1 MIALMLGRE
10 AYAWAFRL
18 ASVSRYWLASFMYLP
33 LHSFII
39 KYLSSIAH
47 RPKERCFFAPFWVF
61 LLWTYF
67 GLAADLLPSLTV
79 LLCEKEDKMRLP
91 LKRYLTLLKTYL
103 KPQWLRTLILAVL
116 LLTSIGLQLLNPQ
129 ILRYF
134 IDTAI
139 AGGATTAL
147 VLAGV
152 LFIGVALLNLGISVA
167 TTYFSEYIAW
177 TATNQLRAD
186 LVAHCLALD
195 MSFHKEHT
203 SGELIE
209 RIDGDVDA
217 LSNFFSQ
224 LTLHLLNNALVTVG
238 ILVLF
243 FLVDWRVGVTMT
255 AFAAVAL
262 VIMVLMQRRVV
273 PYFVKLRQVNAEF
286 SGFLGEQV
294 VATEDIAG
302 NGAGNAIMQQFY
314 LLLRQWLSINAIA
327 KFADFAM
334 GGMILF
340 IFILGSCL
348 SLVLGAYLWSIGAI
362 SVGTVYLIFSYTDI
376 LSTPLG
382 QIQTQLQDL
391 QQAEASMQRIEQ
403 LFRMQTALVDEGD
416 ISLPG
421 GALSVEFR
429 DVTFGYTDGDSVI
442 QHVSFHLT
450 AGNLLGIV
458 GRTGSGKTTLARL
471 LFRLYDPPLG
481 AVCLGGVSSKSVPL
495 HDLRKHVGMVTQD
508 VQIFH
513 ATVRDNL
520 TLFNRTIPDAHIVA
534 AIDDI
539 GLSPWLDTLPAG
551 LDSLLGS
558 DGAGLSAAEAQ
569 LLAFTRVL
577 LTNPGLVI
585 LDEASSRLDPA
596 TEQLIE
602 RAMVKLFTDRTGI
615 IIAHRLATLQRV
627 DEILVL
633 EDGRILEYGGREE
646 VASDPSSRFSYLLRT
661 GLEEVNA

>member
-1 MIALMLGRE
+1 
-10 AYAWAFRL
+10 
-18 ASVSRYWLASFMYLP
+18 
-33 LHSFII
+33 
-39 KYLSSIAH
+39 
-47 RPKERCFFAPFWVF
+47 
-61 LLWTYF
+61 
-67 GLAADLLPSLTV
+67 
-79 LLCEKEDKMRLP
+79 MRLP

-103 KPQWLRTLILAVL
+103 KPQWLRTLVLAVL

-203 SGELIE
+203 PGELIE

-243 FLVDWRVGVTMT
+243 FLVDWRIGVTMS

-286 SGFLGEQV
+286 SSFLGEYLA
-294 VATEDIAG
+294 ATEDIAG
-302 NGAGNAIMQQFY
+302 NGVAHAIMRQFY
-314 LLLRQWLSINAIA
+314 LLLRHWLSINAKA

-348 SLVLGAYLWSIGAI
+348 SLIIGAYLWSIGSI

-403 LFRMQTALVDEGD
+403 LFRTQTALVDDGD
-416 ISLPG
+416 VSLAG
-421 GALSVEFR
+421 GALSVELR
-429 DVTFGYTDGDSVI
+429 DVSFGYTDGDRVI
-442 QHVSFHLT
+442 QHVSFHLS

-471 LFRLYDPPLG
+471 LFRLYDPQLG
-481 AVCLGGVSSKSVPL
+481 EVHLGGVSSKSVPL

-520 TLFNRTIPDAHIVA
+520 TLFNRTISDAHIVT

-539 GLSPWLDTLPAG
+539 GLSPWLDALPAG

-558 DGAGLSAAEAQ
+558 DGAGLSAGEAQ
-569 LLAFTRVL
+569 LLTFTRVL

-633 EDGRILEYGGREE
+633 EDGCILEYGRKEE
-646 VASDPSSRFSYLLRT
+646 VASDPASRFSYLLQT

>member
-1 MIALMLGRE
+1 
-10 AYAWAFRL
+10 
-18 ASVSRYWLASFMYLP
+18 
-33 LHSFII
+33 
-39 KYLSSIAH
+39 
-47 RPKERCFFAPFWVF
+47 
-61 LLWTYF
+61 
-67 GLAADLLPSLTV
+67 
-79 LLCEKEDKMRLP
+79 MRLP

-103 KPQWLRTLILAVL
+103 KPQWLRTLVLAVL
-116 LLTSIGLQLLNPQ
+116 LLTSIGLHLLNPQ

-139 AGGATTAL
+139 AGGATTSL

-224 LTLHLLNNALVTVG
+224 LTLHLLNNALVTIG

-243 FLVDWRVGVTMT
+243 FLVDWRVGVTMS
-255 AFAAVAL
+255 AFATVAL

-286 SGFLGEQV
+286 SGFLGEQLA
-294 VATEDIAG
+294 ATEDIAG
-302 NGAGNAIMQQFY
+302 NGATHAIMRQFY
-314 LLLRQWLSINAIA
+314 FLLRRWLSINAKA

-348 SLVLGAYLWSIGAI
+348 ALIIGAYLWSIGAI

-403 LFRMQTALVDEGD
+403 LFRMRTALVDDGD
-416 ISLPG
+416 VPLPG
-421 GALSVEFR
+421 GVLSVEFR
-429 DVTFGYTDGDSVI
+429 DVSFGYVGNDSVI
-442 QHVSFHLT
+442 QHVSFHLP

-471 LFRLYDPPLG
+471 LFRLYDPQLG
-481 AVCLGGVSSKSVPL
+481 EIWLGGVSSKSVPL

-539 GLSPWLDTLPAG
+539 GLSSWLDTLPAG

-558 DGAGLSAAEAQ
+558 DGAGLSAGEAQ

-602 RAMVKLFTDRTGI
+602 R
-615 IIAHRLATLQRV
+615 
-627 DEILVL
+627 
-633 EDGRILEYGGREE
+633 
-646 VASDPSSRFSYLLRT
+646 
-661 GLEEVNA
+661 

>member
-1 MIALMLGRE
+1 
-10 AYAWAFRL
+10 
-18 ASVSRYWLASFMYLP
+18 
-33 LHSFII
+33 
-39 KYLSSIAH
+39 
-47 RPKERCFFAPFWVF
+47 
-61 LLWTYF
+61 
-67 GLAADLLPSLTV
+67 
-79 LLCEKEDKMRLP
+79 MRLP

-103 KPQWLRTLILAVL
+103 KPQWLRTLVLAVL

-139 AGGATTAL
+139 AGGATTSL

-243 FLVDWRVGVTMT
+243 FLIDWRVGVTMT
-255 AFAAVAL
+255 TFATVAL

-286 SGFLGEQV
+286 SGFLGEYLA
-294 VATEDIAG
+294 ATEDIAG
-302 NGAGNAIMQQFY
+302 NGAAYAIMRQFY
-314 LLLRQWLSINAIA
+314 LLLRRWLSINVKA
-327 KFADFAM
+327 KFADFAI

-348 SLVLGAYLWSIGAI
+348 SYIIGAYLWSIGAI

-376 LSTPLG
+376 LSTPLS

-403 LFRMQTALVDEGD
+403 LFRMQTALVDDGD
-416 ISLPG
+416 VSLPG

-429 DVTFGYTDGDSVI
+429 DVSFGYVDSDSVI
-442 QHVSFHLT
+442 EHVSFHLS

-471 LFRLYDPPLG
+471 LFRLYDPQLG
-481 AVCLGGVSSKSVPL
+481 EVCLGGVSSKSVPL

-520 TLFNRTIPDAHIVA
+520 TLFNRTILDEHIVA

-558 DGAGLSAAEAQ
+558 DGAGLSAGEAQ

-577 LTNPGLVI
+577 FTNPGLVI

-602 RAMVKLFTDRTGI
+602 RAMVKLLIDRTGI

-633 EDGRILEYGGREE
+633 EDGRILEYGRKEE
-646 VASDPSSRFSYLLRT
+646 VASDPSSRFSYLLQT